1 MGKVLIV
8 EDSRLYAR
16 LLQTTI
22 IRETKHNVIVAQSYG
37 EAEEIFK
44 KQNDFDVAL
53 ADLNLPDAPDGEIV
67 DFLRE
72 KNIPVI
78 VFTGLLDDDIR
89 DKIISKGVS
98 EYVVKHGQQEVDYV
112 VDLLRKLIS
121 NRSMKVMVVDDSS
134 LSRKE
139 ISRILKNQNFDVI
152 EFSNPIEA
160 LTYLRENQEIDLI
173 IVDEEM
179 PAMSGVQFILE
190 ARKLRPRLQMGIIG
204 ISGYGSGY
212 LSAKMLKAGADDFI
226 HKPFL
231 YEEFVC
237 RVNNTVEM
245 IRSIKTARD
254 ASLKDYLT
262 GLYNRRYFFEVL
274 PTYMANVKRDNFSLA
289 LGILD
294 IDNFKLINDTYG
306 HDTGDLVLAEIGRKL
321 GESCRKGDLL
331 FRFGGEEFV
340 IVAINLSQK
349 EALSFFNRVR
359 SSIQATTF
367 NSKESKF
374 SVTVSIGVSFVS
386 KSQYKTIKE
395 LLNEADS
402 KLYQAKRTGKNKV
415 VI

>member
-16 LLQTTI
+16 LLQGAI
-22 IRETKHNVIVAQSYG
+22 EKETKHNVIVAQSYADTV
-37 EAEEIFK
+37 EVFK
-44 KQNDFDVAL
+44 REKDFDVAL
-53 ADLNLPDAPDGEIV
+53 ADLNLPDAPNGEIV
-67 DFLRE
+67 DLLRE

-139 ISRILKNQNFDVI
+139 ISRILKGQNFDVL
-152 EFSNPIEA
+152 EFANPLEA
-160 LTYLRENQEIDLI
+160 LAYLKANQQIDLI

-190 ARKLRPRLQMGIIG
+190 ARKLQPRLQMGIIG

-245 IRSIKTARD
+245 IRSIRTVRD
-254 ASLKDYLT
+254 VSLKDYLT
-262 GLYNRRYFFEVL
+262 GLYNRRYFFEIL
-274 PTYMANVKRDNFSLA
+274 PTYMANVKRGSFSLA

-294 IDNFKLINDTYG
+294 IDNFKGVNDTYG

-340 IVAINLSQK
+340 IVAVNLSDQ
-349 EALSFFNRVR
+349 EALRFFDRIR
-359 SSIQATTF
+359 SSIQKINF
-367 NSKESKF
+367 NSKGNNF
-374 SVTVSIGVSFVS
+374 NVTVSIGVSLVS
-386 KSQYKTIKE
+386 KSNYKTINE
-395 LLNEADS
+395 LLNEADG
-402 KLYQAKRTGKNKV
+402 KLYQAKRTGKNKI